1 MADAVSSVM
10 LHPTV
15 AVFATTSGHRKP
27 PQDLLHLSDTDS
39 DSDSDAESEDSRSSQ
54 SDQDQREDD
63 TDEAEGAATRSRS
76 VLSESAAPKTRGF
89 DNTLKVW
96 SMATPHSSHPSSQ
109 S

>member
-27 PQDLLHLSDTDS
+27 PQNLLHLGDTDS
-39 DSDSDAESEDSRSSQ
+39 DSDSDAESEGCCSGQ
-54 SDQDQREDD
+54 SDEDQREDD
-63 TDEAEGAATRSRS
+63 TDEAEGAVTRSRS
-76 VLSESAAPKTRGF
+76 VSSESAAPKTRGF

-96 SMATPHSSHPSSQ
+96 SMATSHSSNLSRQ